1 MAGSEYLFPR
11 PGAEE
16 RRLLARFPA
25 LVDSVLPLPGRF
37 RAALPRD
44 VAELSRLLTSGRGDR
59 RDGYLGRPE
68 LLSAYLRYF
77 LPWNLYRLSRLL
89 PALPLTLGDGDLIID
104 LGSGPLT
111 LVLALWLFRPGLR
124 DRSLEFRCID
134 RTGAVLDA
142 GKRLFAAL
150 AGPDSPWRVKTIR
163 APLDAPSG
171 GPRAAL
177 VSAVNVFN
185 ENWRSIPEAH
195 TGAFRQA
202 AEKNAR
208 LLSSLAA
215 ESGAILVTEPGV
227 PRSGEFIAA
236 LRASLIGFGYP
247 PRSPCPHA
255 GPCPFPGGRPAAARH
270 GARAKWCHFA
280 FDTED
285 APPDLHRLSAAAGIP
300 KERAVL
306 SFLLAGSAG
315 QGISAGNGGGAA
327 PDAEKEETPRL
338 AVRIISDAFPLT
350 GDEGRPGKGGAAGR
364 TDRYGR
370 YGCSARGLFL
380 AAGSG
385 EALARL
391 PPGTLLPVVPPDRER
406 RDPKTGA
413 LMAELG

>member
-1 MAGSEYLFPR
+1 MSAAGYLFPGA
-11 PGAEE
+11 GAEQ

-25 LVDSVLPLPGRF
+25 LVDRVFPLPGRF
-37 RAALPRD
+37 LAALPRD

-59 RDGYLGRPE
+59 HDGYLGRPE

-77 LPWNLYRLSRLL
+77 LPWNLYRLYRLL
-89 PALPLTLGDGDLIID
+89 PALPLNLADGDLVVD

-150 AGPDSPWRVKTIR
+150 AGSDSPWRIKTIR
-163 APLDAPSG
+163 ASLGAPVK

-185 ENWRSIPEAH
+185 ETWRSIPEANA
-195 TGAFRQA
+195 GALRLG

-215 ESGAILVTEPGV
+215 ESGSILVVEPGV

-236 LRASLIGFGYP
+236 LRAALIECGYP
-247 PRSPCPHA
+247 PRLPCPHA
-255 GPCPFPGGRPAAARH
+255 GPCPLPGGRSPATRPS
-270 GARAKWCHFA
+270 GAKGKWCHFG
-280 FDTED
+280 FDTGD
-285 APPDLHRLSAAAGIP
+285 APPELLKLSAAAGIP
-300 KERAVL
+300 KDRAVL
-306 SFLLAGSAG
+306 SFLFAGPG
-315 QGISAGNGGGAA
+315 GIPLPEGG
-327 PDAEKEETPRL
+327 ETPSL

-350 GDEGRPGKGGAAGR
+350 GDGRSGRGRPG
-364 TDRYGR
+364 DRSGR
-370 YGCSARGLFL
+370 YGCSVRGLVL
-380 AAGSG
+380 AAGDRA
-385 EALARL
+385 ALAAL
-391 PPGTLLPVVPPDRER
+391 SPGTLLRIAPPAREK
-406 RDPKTGA
+406 RDPKSGA
-413 LMAELG
+413 LMAELPPDRGPY